1 MASCQTT
8 RWVSTAPYVKL
19 TVTESSSDGD
29 SAVLSWTLQ
38 YISDSAANTSVNKSY
53 SVTLDGATVKSGT
66 YDIDGKTGTNT
77 IATGT
82 KTINKG
88 TSAKTVSFSVSFAF
102 NLTWSDKYKGTLSA
116 SGSISVAKKTS
127 YTVSYNANGGSGAPS
142 SQTKWYGT
150 AITLSTTKPSRTG
163 YSFQGWA
170 TSSGGS
176 VAYASGA
183 SYTSNAGVTLYAVWK
198 ANTYAVKYNANG
210 GTGAPSSQTKTYGA
224 TLKLSTTTPTK
235 TNYNFLGWATS
246 ATATKPTYSAGASY
260 TANSAVTLYAVWE
273 LAYKK
278 PRINELN
285 ITRGDLIT
293 SPDGAEFIPS
303 DEGRSALV
311 TFQWACDKSVS
322 SIKIAWKSALADA
335 GSQTI
340 SESGT
345 SGSVSQVVAS
355 GALNPEATYTFTIT
369 VTDAVDHNSSVRTL
383 AGALIAIDFIPE
395 TKGGAV
401 GKPAELEGAFDI
413 RFQTRMLGGILH
425 PILEAG
431 TNIDEVRTPNT
442 YVGRNITNYE
452 YQGTLPPV
460 TSGTFTLEV
469 IGAGPDGQIHQI
481 YKVCDK
487 SNSLEYERY
496 WYTSSWGA
504 WTPVMTQKRLRN
516 IFSTAYSLS
525 TTVTPGESYS
535 AVTGSG
541 DLLGTNLRCY
551 MNATRKEASKEG
563 NIVNEVVGTFKMNH
577 GGKIKAVYAIAFPS
591 GATGPASI
599 FTITDQVRDDTYITF
614 TVNMTATEG
623 AVEQVTT
630 NFIVPVLIDVDAY

>member
-8 RWVSTAPYVKL
+8 RWVSTAPYVRL

-53 SVTLDGATVKSGT
+53 SVVLDGATVKSGT

-77 IATGT
+77 IVSGT

-102 NLTWSDKYKGTLSA
+102 NLTWSGKYKGTSSA

-127 YTVSYNANGGSGAPS
+127 YTVAYNANGGSGAPA
-142 SQTKWYGT
+142 SQTKWFGT
-150 AITLSTTKPSRTG
+150 AIKLSTTKPSRTG

-183 SYTSNAGVTLYAVWK
+183 SYTANAGVTLYAVWK

-210 GTGAPSSQTKTYGA
+210 GTGAPSSQTKTYGVA
-224 TLKLSTTTPTK
+224 LKLSTAKPTK
-235 TNYNFLGWATS
+235 ANYNFKGWATS
-246 ATATKPTYSAGASY
+246 ATATKATYAAGASY

-273 LAYKK
+273 LAYVK
-278 PRINELN
+278 PRINGLS
-285 ITRGDLIT
+285 ITRGDL
-293 SPDGAEFIPS
+293 DGTIFVES
-303 DEGRSALV
+303 DEGTSALV
-311 TFQWACDKSVS
+311 MFQWVCDKTVS
-322 SIKIAWKSALADA
+322 SIKIEWKSALTGTA
-335 GSQTI
+335 SETI
-340 SESGT
+340 ASNGT
-345 SGSVSQVVAS
+345 NGVVSRVVAD
-355 GALNPEATYTFTIT
+355 GQLDPEVTYTFTVT
-369 VTDAVDHNSSVRTL
+369 VTDSVDNNSSVRTL
-383 AGALIAIDFIPE
+383 AGALIAIDFIPG

-401 GKPAELEGAFDI
+401 GKPAELEDVWDV

-431 TNIDEVRTPNT
+431 TNLDEVRTPNT
-442 YVGRNITNYE
+442 YVGRNISNYE

-469 IGAGPDGQIHQI
+469 IGAGPDGQVHQI

-525 TTVTPGESYS
+525 TTVTAGANYS
-535 AVTGSG
+535 SVTGSA

-551 MNATRKEASKEG
+551 MNATRTEPSKEG

-577 GGKIKAVYAIAFPS
+577 GGKIKAVYAVAFPS
-591 GATGPASI
+591 GGTGPASI
-599 FTITDQVRDDTYITF
+599 FTLTDQVRDDTYITF
-614 TVNMTATEG
+614 NVNMTATAG
-623 AVEQVTT
+623 ALEQVTT